1 MPPRLIK
8 ALVFIGVWLE
18 ESAFRL
24 SKGSAFVG
32 GAVAVIGIPVMNCWP
47 PRKDKKVRC
56 ERLEVEGGRTE
67 WICHAHS

>member
-47 PRKDKKVRC
+47 PRED
-56 ERLEVEGGRTE
+56 
-67 WICHAHS
+67 IQS

>member
-47 PRKDKKVRC
+47 PREDNR
-56 ERLEVEGGRTE
+56 ELELQPAYFRIIRGGR
-67 WICHAHS
+67 WAY